1 MKKLINVFIPIRKNS
16 KRIKNKSIRS
26 IGKYKLGLTEIK
38 ILQIKKMLSKVKK
51 DKVLKKY
58 EFKIIISTDCK
69 KIKKFAKNFKWILI
83 HNRPKKLAM
92 DDCLQELI
100 LEVPKICPDGLI
112 FWTHVTSPMFNSDN
126 YIESM
131 KKFILN
137 SEKKNY
143 DSLVTVDSNNQYL
156 VNSKNK
162 WISHNPKIKKW
173 PRTQDLKNIYH
184 VNSAAFISTRKL
196 YLKYRDRIGIKPYFY
211 QSKKLSGYDIDS
223 QSHFDYYKSYLLK

>member
-58 EFKIIISTDCK
+58 EFNIIISTDCK
-69 KIKKFAKNFKWILI
+69 KIKKFAKNFKWILV

-137 SEKKNY
+137 SEKKIMIVY
-143 DSLVTVDSNNQYL
+143 
-156 VNSKNK
+156 
-162 WISHNPKIKKW
+162 
-173 PRTQDLKNIYH
+173 
-184 VNSAAFISTRKL
+184 
-196 YLKYRDRIGIKPYFY
+196 
-211 QSKKLSGYDIDS
+211 
-223 QSHFDYYKSYLLK
+223 